1 MTSNSSNNNF
11 RIAKN
16 TAFLY
21 LRMLFVLVANL
32 YITRAVLKSLGVVDY
47 GIYNVVAGFVTM
59 FAFLNTSMSIAIQ
72 RFFNFEKGSG
82 KLNTQSAVYNSALVI
97 QLIIG
102 ITTLVLLESFG
113 IWYVNNVMVIPIE
126 RIFVT
131 NFVFQ
136 FSALS
141 LFVVIMQVPYSAA
154 IMAYERMDFYAIV
167 GVIDVIFRHVAVI
180 SLPFVSFDKL
190 NYYGAL
196 VASVSLIDIACY
208 YIYVNKN
215 FPNLVVNFHSGKRFF
230 RPMFSFS
237 VWNLLDMFAF
247 TMKGQGLNV
256 LLNGFFGPIVNAARG
271 VAAQIMA
278 AIQGFSS
285 NIVTAFRPQLVE
297 SYAQGDYERTNSLM
311 FGMSRISF
319 GLLYILT
326 LPIFLEIDYVLSI
339 WLDGNVPQ
347 YTPVFTKL
355 VLIDML
361 VNSLNTP
368 LSQVVQAVGKLKT
381 YQIIRSF
388 VVLSILPISWF
399 ALKSGADPT
408 IVFVVSITIS
418 LINQPVSMY
427 LLRRV
432 YAYSY
437 NDYLCRVIL
446 PCILLILFSIPIPI
460 IVQLYFPQGIYRFFL
475 IIGISVAICLLLSF
489 FLMLSKMQRS
499 ELSLI
504 IKKLYH
510 SLLSR

>member
-1 MTSNSSNNNF
+1 
-11 RIAKN
+11 
-16 TAFLY
+16 
-21 LRMLFVLVANL
+21 
-32 YITRAVLKSLGVVDY
+32 
-47 GIYNVVAGFVTM
+47 
-59 FAFLNTSMSIAIQ
+59 
-72 RFFNFEKGSG
+72 
-82 KLNTQSAVYNSALVI
+82 
-97 QLIIG
+97 
-102 ITTLVLLESFG
+102 
-113 IWYVNNVMVIPIE
+113 
-126 RIFVT
+126 
-131 NFVFQ
+131 
-136 FSALS
+136 
-141 LFVVIMQVPYSAA
+141 
-154 IMAYERMDFYAIV
+154 
-167 GVIDVIFRHVAVI
+167 
-180 SLPFVSFDKL
+180 
-190 NYYGAL
+190 
-196 VASVSLIDIACY
+196 
-208 YIYVNKN
+208 
-215 FPNLVVNFHSGKRFF
+215 
-230 RPMFSFS
+230 
-237 VWNLLDMFAF
+237 
-247 TMKGQGLNV
+247 
-256 LLNGFFGPIVNAARG
+256 
-271 VAAQIMA
+271 
-278 AIQGFSS
+278 
-285 NIVTAFRPQLVE
+285 
-297 SYAQGDYERTNSLM
+297 
-311 FGMSRISF
+311 
-319 GLLYILT
+319 
-326 LPIFLEIDYVLSI
+326 
-339 WLDGNVPQ
+339 
-347 YTPVFTKL
+347 
-355 VLIDML
+355 ML